1 MTQKRKVGPGGGDFA
16 LNPNRFSGGGG
27 GKSIVTGKKSTVS
40 EKTRGPQKKM
50 TKKRLEDAT
59 EKIKDDAG
67 RTRQARWRKANL
79 PAYKYNEFME
89 QPYEQLQL
97 KKMRAAV
104 AKVEREKK

>member
-16 LNPNRFSGGGG
+16 LNP
-27 GKSIVTGKKSTVS
+27 
-40 EKTRGPQKKM
+40 KM

>member
-59 EKIKDDAG
+59 EKIYFHVKHFTT
-67 RTRQARWRKANL
+67 RTNDL
-79 PAYKYNEFME
+79 EP
-89 QPYEQLQL
+89 L
-97 KKMRAAV
+97 
-104 AKVEREKK
+104 